1 MEGQCKQLKHTIGK
15 ICWYMRGS
23 ISWEQAWELSFEDKK
38 IISEFLKDNMERF
51 KGSMTPIV

>member
-23 ISWEQAWELSFEDKK
+23 VTLSEAYEMGPEDREILSK
-38 IISEFLKDNMERF
+38 IINENLEVTKKTQM
-51 KGSMTPIV
+51 P